1 MAEGAPAGR
10 FEASAH
16 DRRVRLAMAE
26 SAAQPGLTRGQWI
39 ALSILALALVAAY
52 TFYPRLTG
60 LVLVLLIGAGF
71 LISALW
77 RVLLVLT
84 PVRAADAVEDPM
96 EWPRYTVLAALHDE
110 AAVVPQ
116 LIARLSRLDY
126 PADKLEGFLLLEA
139 HDRATITAA
148 SLCERPDWLHI
159 LVVPSGQPQTK
170 PRALNWGLLH
180 AAGDLVTVYDAED
193 DPDPLQLKAAA
204 TRFATAPAS
213 LACLQAPLRIR
224 SRLRARTAAPFLDRQ
239 FAAEYAAL
247 FEVILPAMARLGL
260 PFPLGGTSNHFR
272 VDALRAVG
280 GWDAWN
286 VTEDADLGFRLWRHG
301 WRLGTV
307 SRPTYETPPERLEVW
322 LPQRTRWLKGYLQ
335 TVIVHLRRPLELG
348 PRGLLALTMT
358 LGMALLAAVT
368 HAPSLAWIIS
378 GVMIS
383 VRAGI
388 SPDLPLHALTILA
401 MGAAS
406 AWLTC
411 FVGAQR
417 AGVRYGLVEM
427 ATAPAYWS
435 LLTLALIQAIWRLIR
450 EPHVWDKT
458 PHQPDVGDEAMPVA
472 GRGPA

>member
-1 MAEGAPAGR
+1 M
-10 FEASAH
+10 
-16 DRRVRLAMAE
+16 RLAMAD
-26 SAAQPGLTRGQWI
+26 SAARPGLTKGQWI
-39 ALSILALALVAAY
+39 AVAILAIALISAIVIA
-52 TFYPRLTG
+52 PGGTG
-60 LVLVLLIGAGF
+60 LTLVLLVGAGF
-71 LISALW
+71 VACALW
-77 RVLLVLT
+77 RLLLVMT
-84 PVRAADAVEDPM
+84 PRSNVQPVEPLA

-139 HDRATITAA
+139 HDRATIAA
-148 SLCERPDWLHI
+148 ANLCQRPDWLQI

-193 DPDPLQLKAAA
+193 DPDPLQLKEAAA
-204 TRFATAPAS
+204 RFAAETAS
-213 LACLQAPLRIR
+213 MACLQAPLRIR

-272 VDALRAVG
+272 VDVLRAVG

-301 WRLGTV
+301 WRLGMI

-335 TVIVHLRRPLELG
+335 TVIVHLRKPLGLG

-358 LGMALLAAVT
+358 LGMALLAAMT

-378 GVMIS
+378 GVLIS

-388 SPDLPLHALTILA
+388 SPDLPFHALAVLA
-401 MGAAS
+401 MGAIS
-406 AWLTC
+406 AWGTC
-411 FVGAQR
+411 YLGARR
-417 AGVRYGLVEM
+417 AGIRYGPLEM
-427 ATAPAYWS
+427 ASAPAYWS

-458 PHQPDVGDEAMPVA
+458 PHQPDTADEAIPVA